1 MSELQTHLAP
11 RFASLARLG
20 EAGMD
25 SGARRELLR
34 QVTEALDAPGQTAR
48 SPEEIA
54 QFDEALA
61 AAAADYSKQVRA
73 EIARLVASQA
83 GLSKVAESFAFDD
96 IEVAGPILRRSS
108 ALSEATLLKV
118 VHGQSQEHL
127 MAVSKRAHVSETLS
141 QALVDKGDDHVVSS
155 LLANDQA
162 QIGLETYDRIAQR
175 AETSAA
181 LQAPLVRRQ
190 GVPPELLNTIYL
202 KAEASLKREILAKME
217 NIPAAD
223 MEAAF
228 ARSRAR
234 VTDQYARPADFQA
247 QQRRIDAMDYAGTLK
262 PATLV
267 KLLREG
273 KASRTAFTI
282 ALARICDMAVELV
295 ERVVENHDID
305 TVALLCRGSGVERA
319 VFVTLAVA
327 LDADP
332 NRALAGATHF
342 MALYDSVPPAAA
354 ERALRF
360 WKIKAAA

>member
-1 MSELQTHLAP
+1 MSQLQTHLAP
-11 RFASLARLG
+11 RFASLAKLG
-20 EAGMD
+20 DAGME
-25 SGARRELLR
+25 SGARRDLLR
-34 QVTEALDAPGQTAR
+34 QVTEALDVPGESSR

-83 GLSKVAESFAFDD
+83 GLSKVAETFAFDD
-96 IEVAGPILRRSS
+96 IEVAAPILRRSS

-118 VHGQSQEHL
+118 VNGQSQEHL
-127 MAVSKRAHVSETLS
+127 MAVSKRVHVSETLS
-141 QALVDKGDDHVVSS
+141 QALVEKGDDRVVSS
-155 LLANDQA
+155 LLQNDKA
-162 QIGLETYDRIAQR
+162 QIGLSTYDRIAER
-175 AETSAA
+175 AENSEA

-217 NIPAAD
+217 TIPAAD
-223 MEAAF
+223 MDAAL
-228 ARSRAR
+228 ARAQAR
-234 VTDQYARPADFQA
+234 VTDQYARPEDFQA
-247 QQRRIDAMDYAGTLK
+247 AQRRIDALDYAGNLK

-267 KLLREG
+267 TLLREG
-273 KASRTAFTI
+273 KASRTAFKI
-282 ALARICDMAVELV
+282 AFARLCEMEPDLI
-295 ERVVENHDID
+295 ERVVEGHDID